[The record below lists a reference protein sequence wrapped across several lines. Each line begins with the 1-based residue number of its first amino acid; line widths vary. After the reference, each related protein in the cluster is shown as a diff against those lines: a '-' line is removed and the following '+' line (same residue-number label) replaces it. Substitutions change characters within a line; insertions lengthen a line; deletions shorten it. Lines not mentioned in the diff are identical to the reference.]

1 MAKGKRLPLVK
12 GEGNER
18 IFFSKR
24 QTKQKVLFV
33 LALIRKKKQ
42 KHFFKF
48 CFKKQL
54 QDKEEEAGY
63 PQAEDWVR
71 RERRI

>member
-1 MAKGKRLPLVK
+1 MLP
-12 GEGNER
+12 
-18 IFFSKR
+18 
-24 QTKQKVLFV
+24 
-33 LALIRKKKQ
+33 LIRKKKQ
-42 KHFFKF
+42 KHFLKF